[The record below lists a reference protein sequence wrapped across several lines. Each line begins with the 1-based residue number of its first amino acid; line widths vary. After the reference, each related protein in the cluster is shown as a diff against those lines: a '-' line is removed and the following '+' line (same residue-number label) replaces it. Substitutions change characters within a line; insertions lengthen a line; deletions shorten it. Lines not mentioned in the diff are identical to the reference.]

1 MSVRP
6 VGAGLPNPLRING
19 QEIEAKIAPSTR
31 VGVGDAVTQR
41 PVDKPHDPYQ
51 PQEQAYDKAHEVS
64 LRGENAAAQI
74 MGRKKP
80 GARELGRKNA
90 PGAKAAEHKR
100 VTSVFSEDD
109 PHHRQENA
117 YETAAEFEEKV
128 KEGDLTFAR
137 KAAQVEAG
145 SQVYT
150 ATYDNDKGS
159 VIAGESELFF
169 EDTVPDIAMPTA
181 SNTALRKA
189 LGLDVK
195 K

>member
-1 MSVRP
+1 MRP

-19 QEIEAKIAPSTR
+19 QEIETKISPTTR
-31 VGVGDAVTQR
+31 VGVGDAITTR
-41 PVDKPHDPYQ
+41 PVDKPHDPYK
-51 PQEQAYDKAHEVS
+51 PQEQAYDKAHEIS

-80 GARELGRKNA
+80 GVREIGRKDARGA
-90 PGAKAAEHKR
+90 PAVEHKR
-100 VTSVFSEDD
+100 VSGVFSEDD
-109 PHHRQENA
+109 PHHRQEEA

-145 SQVYT
+145 SQVYS

-169 EDTVPDIAMPTA
+169 EDTVPDFAMPEA

-189 LGLDVK
+189 LGLEAK

>member
-6 VGAGLPNPLRING
+6 VGVGLPNPLRING
-19 QEIEAKIAPSTR
+19 QEIEAKIAPTTR

-51 PQEQAYDKAHEVS
+51 PQERAYDLANETS
-64 LRGENAAAQI
+64 LSGEAAADKI
-74 MGRKKP
+74 MGRKSP
-80 GARELGRKNA
+80 RRRALGRGRRNTQ
-90 PGAKAAEHKR
+90 PLGEHKR
-100 VTSVFSEDD
+100 VTGIFSEGD
-109 PHHRQENA
+109 PNNRQEEA
-117 YETAAEFEEKV
+117 YEVAAEFEEKV

-145 SQVYT
+145 AQVYS
-150 ATYDNDKGS
+150 ASYDDDKGS
-159 VIAGESELFF
+159 IIAGETELFF
-169 EDTVPDIAMPTA
+169 EDTVPDIAMPQA
-181 SNTALRKA
+181 SNTALRQA